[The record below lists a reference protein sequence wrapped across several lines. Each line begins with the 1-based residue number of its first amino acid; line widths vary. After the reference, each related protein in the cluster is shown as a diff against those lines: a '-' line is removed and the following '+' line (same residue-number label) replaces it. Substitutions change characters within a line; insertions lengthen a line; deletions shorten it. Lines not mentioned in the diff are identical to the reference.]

1 MLIKENLDKLLEF
14 AEKLL
19 EESPEKC
26 LVTIAE
32 VLEYANIAQNDNDL
46 AEYSQRI
53 AILFY
58 NLEKTYFNSEQN
70 KKLIAVIEKAD
81 ISVRVAI
88 FESIAKLYKKKKD
101 FKKAFEYNNKYFEL
115 REKILKEKIKKSQ
128 QNFSSENNLEIQ
140 KNYKLKYP
148 EIIGESDEIVKIL
161 DTLEL
166 ISNHNVNIFL
176 SGPSGCGKG
185 LFAKTIH
192 RKFSPKSPFV
202 TIDCS
207 SIPENLLESELF
219 GYKKGAFTDAVKDK
233 KGKIEE
239 ADNGVIFLDEVGDMP
254 LKLQTKM
261 LRLIQEK
268 TFYPI
273 GSSHPKSVSI
283 RIISATNKDPEK
295 MIEAGVFREDLFFR
309 LNVLRIQIPPLN
321 EHKSDI
327 PLLVR
332 HFIEKF
338 NTKFNKKITNC
349 DPKALRILSDF
360 DWPGDVRELQNSIER
375 AVLLCK
381 EDTLEPELF
390 YDLVNEIPVDW
401 KEFQIMKADLIK
413 KIEYEYVKHLL
424 AKFDNN
430 VSKASD
436 FTGLRRTQIYRIL
449 KKNNKDN

>member
-1 MLIKENLDKLLEF
+1 MLVKENLDKLLEF

-19 EESPEKC
+19 EESPEKY

-32 VLEYANIAQNDNDL
+32 ALEYANIVQNDNDL
-46 AEYSQRI
+46 VDYSQRI

-58 NLEKTYFNSEQN
+58 NLEKTYFNEEQN
-70 KKLIAVIEKAD
+70 KKLIAVIEKVD
-81 ISVRVAI
+81 ISVKATI

-115 REKILKEKIKKSQ
+115 REKILKEKVKKSQ
-128 QNFSSENNLEIQ
+128 RDFSSENISEIQ
-140 KNYKLKYP
+140 KNYKAKYP

-185 LFAKTIH
+185 LIAKTIH
-192 RKFSPKSPFV
+192 RKFSPESPFV

-254 LKLQTKM
+254 MKLQTKI

-283 RIISATNKDPEK
+283 RIISATNKNPEK
-295 MIEAGVFREDLFFR
+295 MIKAGVFREDLFFR

-327 PLLVR
+327 PLLVH
-332 HFIEKF
+332 HFIRKF
-338 NTKFNKKITNC
+338 NIKFNKKIVSC
-349 DPKALRILSDF
+349 DSKALRMLSDF

-381 EDTLEPELF
+381 GDILKPELF
-390 YDLVNEIPVDW
+390 SDLVTEMPVDW
-401 KEFQIMKADLIK
+401 KEFQKMKADLIK
-413 KIEYEYVKHLL
+413 KTESEYVRNLL
-424 AKFDNN
+424 TKFDNS
-430 VSKASD
+430 VSKASE
-436 FTGLRRTQIYRIL
+436 FAGLRRTQIYRIL
-449 KKNNKDN
+449 KKK

>member
-1 MLIKENLDKLLEF
+1 MFIKKNLENLISAAEELLE
-14 AEKLL
+14 K
-19 EESPEKC
+19 SPEKC
-26 LVTIAE
+26 LEKIAE
-32 VLEYANIAQNDNDL
+32 ALEYANITQNNNDL

-53 AILFY
+53 AILFL
-58 NLEKTYFNSEQN
+58 NLGSLYFNEGQN
-70 KKLIAVIEKAD
+70 EEFTAMIEKAD
-81 ISVRVAI
+81 TSAKAII
-88 FESIAKLYKKKKD
+88 FEAIAKLYKEKKN
-101 FKKAFEYNNKYFEL
+101 FKKAFEFNNKYFEI

-128 QNFSSENNLEIQ
+128 RNISSENISELK
-140 KNYKLKYP
+140 KNYKMKYP
-148 EIIGESDEIVKIL
+148 EIIGESAEITDIL

-166 ISNHNVNIFL
+166 ISNHNINIFL

-192 RKFSPKSPFV
+192 RKFSKKSPFV

-219 GYKKGAFTDAVKDK
+219 GYKKGAFTDAVNDK

-239 ADNGVIFLDEVGDMP
+239 ADNGVLFLDEVGDMP
-254 LKLQTKM
+254 MKLQTKI

-295 MIEAGVFREDLFFR
+295 MIKDGVFREDLFFR
-309 LNVLRIQIPPLN
+309 LNVLRIHIPPLN
-321 EHKSDI
+321 KHKSDI

-332 HFIEKF
+332 HFIDKF
-338 NTKFNKKITNC
+338 NNKFNKKIVNC
-349 DPKALRILSDF
+349 DSKALKILSDF

-381 EDTLEPELF
+381 EDTLKPELF
-390 YDLVNEIPVDW
+390 YDLITEIPVDW
-401 KEFQIMKADLIK
+401 KEFQIMKAGKIK
-413 KIEYEYVKHLL
+413 KAESDYIKHLL
-424 AKFDNN
+424 SKFNNN
-430 VSKASD
+430 VSKASE
-436 FTGLRRTQIYRIL
+436 FAGLRRTQIYRL
-449 KKNNKDN
+449 LRKKVASE